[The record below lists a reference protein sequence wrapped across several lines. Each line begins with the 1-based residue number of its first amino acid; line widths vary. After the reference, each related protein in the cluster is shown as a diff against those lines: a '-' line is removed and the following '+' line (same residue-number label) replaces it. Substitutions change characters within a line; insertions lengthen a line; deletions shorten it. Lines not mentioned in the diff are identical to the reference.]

1 MPRQIFYLATP
12 MARANAVQAV
22 RVAPDGYRVEIKPKG
37 RSLDSN
43 ALLWVILEAFSKQLK
58 WAVNGQ
64 MTQMEAEDWKN
75 VLTAAFRQESSRM
88 AQGLNGGFVFLGMRT
103 SKMDKQE
110 FSEFLE
116 FIQATAALRGVV
128 L

>member
-1 MPRQIFYLATP
+1 MKQVFILSTP
-12 MARANAVQAV
+12 IARGNAVQAV
-22 RVAPDGYRVEIKPKG
+22 KTAPDGYRVEIKPKG

-43 ALLWVILEAFSKQLK
+43 ALLWVILGAFSKQLK

-64 MTQMEAEDWKN
+64 MTQMEAEDWK
-75 VLTAAFRQESSRM
+75 VILTAAFRQESSRM

-116 FIQATAALRGVV
+116 FVQATAALRGVN